1 MGIGGNM
8 QDKLKIIDEI
18 VKLHPSLGVDK
29 GWSHYTGGMKDS
41 GDWYLRKM
49 LDVPIEELKLFL
61 DNVNQKNT
69 TFENTEKDD
78 VLEIKIN
85 GVNFKMKKSEQEAL
99 NEFYNKAEIHA
110 IEHWYKL
117 INTQLEK

>member
-1 MGIGGNM
+1 MISM
-8 QDKLKIIDEI
+8 EEKLKIIDEI
-18 VKLHPSLGVDK
+18 VKLHPSLGVEK
-29 GWSHYTGGMKDS
+29 GWSYYTGGMKDS

-49 LDVPIEELKLFL
+49 LDLPIDELQLFL
-61 DNVNQKNT
+61 DDINQKTNT
-69 TFENTEKDD
+69 FDNTVIDD
-78 VLEIKIN
+78 ILEIKVN

-99 NEFYNKAEIHA
+99 NEFYKKSEIHA

>member
-1 MGIGGNM
+1 MISM
-8 QDKLKIIDEI
+8 EQKLKIIDEI
-18 VKLHPSLGVDK
+18 VKFHPSLGVDK

-61 DNVNQKNT
+61 DNVNQKTT

>member
-18 VKLHPSLGVDK
+18 VKFHPSLGLDK

-61 DNVNQKNT
+61 DNVNQKTT

>member
-18 VKLHPSLGVDK
+18 VKFHPSLGVDK

-49 LDVPIEELKLFL
+49 LDVSIEELKLFL
-61 DNVNQKNT
+61 DNVNQKTT

-85 GVNFKMKKSEQEAL
+85 GVNFKIKKSEQEAL